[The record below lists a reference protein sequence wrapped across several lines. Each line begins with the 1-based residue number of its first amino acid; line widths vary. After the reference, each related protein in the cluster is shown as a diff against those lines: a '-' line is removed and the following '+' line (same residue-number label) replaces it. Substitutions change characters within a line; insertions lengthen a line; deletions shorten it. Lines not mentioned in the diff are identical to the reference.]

1 MLQTLREYQS
11 DTFDDW
17 RDLLEEQERRT
28 RDELDA
34 SKVLPKLLVLL
45 SSITGLILSSCSA
58 AAPSYCAAFGIKFE
72 LISFKRQISPQ
83 SMPQLEQSPAAVR
96 KKKIHHLS
104 HCLNGCSWASV

>member
-1 MLQTLREYQS
+1 MLQALREYQS

-45 SSITGLILSSCSA
+45 SSITGLILTSCSA
-58 AAPSYCAAFGIKFE
+58 AAPSYCAAFGINLPYILQKADFTTE
-72 LISFKRQISPQ
+72 HAPTRTVTSCCTSKENPPSQ
-83 SMPQLEQSPAAVR
+83 SL
-96 KKKIHHLS
+96 
-104 HCLNGCSWASV
+104 